1 MCKKAVSVVCNLGKS
16 NIIIGF
22 TWLKK
27 HNPEID
33 WKTGHIQFTRC
44 PQDCN
49 IAIQE
54 HKKKQAKAF
63 KYKVSIEEV
72 NNDMKEDKIEDDVD
86 IETEEDIYLQVLEYI
101 HGVDECYQ
109 SGKNS

>member
-1 MCKKAVSVVCNLGKS
+1 MTILWLAPSVCDLGKS

-44 PQDCN
+44 PQECN
-49 IAIQE
+49 VTIQE
-54 HKKKQAKAF
+54 HKKRQTKAF
-63 KYKVSIEEV
+63 KYKASKQEVDDNVKEE
-72 NNDMKEDKIEDDVD
+72 EIEDEVDVK
-86 IETEEDIYLQVLEYI
+86 TENNIYL
-101 HGVDECYQ
+101 
-109 SGKNS
+109 